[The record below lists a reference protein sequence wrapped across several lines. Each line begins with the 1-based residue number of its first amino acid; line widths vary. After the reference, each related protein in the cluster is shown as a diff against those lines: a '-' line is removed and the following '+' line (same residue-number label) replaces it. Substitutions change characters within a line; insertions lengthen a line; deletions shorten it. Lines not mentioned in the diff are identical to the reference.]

1 MPEAGLS
8 MGYNMLQPLLLWQ
21 FTPSYQMELQPD
33 DSKVLF
39 DGGSHPLPV
48 ALRHLR
54 LGSAGGYN
62 GRAEQ
67 QTVEPSRRT
76 DGGQASLNA
85 CPKLVWHVHVLSFQ
99 VIFEGIFPSAVPFL
113 HQESPRR
120 T

>member
-1 MPEAGLS
+1 
-8 MGYNMLQPLLLWQ
+8 
-21 FTPSYQMELQPD
+21 MELQPD

-54 LGSAGGYN
+54 LGSAGYN

-76 DGGQASLNA
+76 DGGPSF
-85 CPKLVWHVHVLSFQ
+85 PKCLSKIGLAHSFF
-99 VIFEGIFPSAVPFL
+99 ILPGDIGDF
-113 HQESPRR
+113 
-120 T
+120 